1 MENVLKIPLGIT
13 ASASAT
19 DPAIQN
25 KTFGSGMTTLI
36 IANEEMNDTIKIVK
50 PPEESFLLIKALAKQ
65 LTMKQVH

>member
-1 MENVLKIPLGIT
+1 MENVLKIPLGLT
-13 ASASAT
+13 AAASAT

-25 KTFGSGMTTLI
+25 KTFGSGMTTSI